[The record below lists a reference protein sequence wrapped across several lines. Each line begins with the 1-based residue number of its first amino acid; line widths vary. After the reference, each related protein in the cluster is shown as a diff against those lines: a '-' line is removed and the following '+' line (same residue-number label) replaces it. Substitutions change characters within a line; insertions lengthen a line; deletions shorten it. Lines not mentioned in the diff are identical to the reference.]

1 MRAIVF
7 EMQGGIETLAVQDV
21 PIPEIGPTEV
31 LVRVRACGLNHLDLM
46 MRSGTLPGKVATPH
60 IAGSEV
66 AGDIERVGEAVS
78 SVRAGLAVVI
88 APYLF
93 CGQCEF
99 CLAGEETLCL
109 RGDILG
115 LNSRGGYAEYVAAP
129 AESVL
134 PIPEGV
140 SHVEAAAVTL
150 AALSAWHMLITRA
163 RIRAGETVLVLAG
176 GSGVGSAAIQ
186 IAKLAGCRVIATAST
201 EDKLDKARQLG
212 ADEVINYAGGEFLPE
227 VRRLTGKRGV
237 DVVVEHVG
245 AATWDQS
252 VNALARNGRLVTC
265 GATTGRQAAINIWN
279 VFAKQQTLIGSY
291 GGTRAE
297 LRHVLD
303 LVARGALKPV
313 IHSTLPLEEA
323 GRAQRIL
330 EDRAQFGKVL
340 LTVT

>member
-1 MRAIVF
+1 MRAVVF
-7 EMQGGIETLAVQDV
+7 DQQGGVDTLQVKDIPV
-21 PIPEIGPTEV
+21 PVIGPTDV

-46 MRSGTLPGKVATPH
+46 MRSGSLPGTVATPH
-60 IAGSEV
+60 VAGSEV
-66 AGDIERVGEAVS
+66 AGDLEAVGEAVG
-78 SVRAGLAVVI
+78 GLQTGQRVVI

-99 CLAGEETLCL
+99 CFAGEETMCP

-115 LNSRGGYAEYVAAP
+115 VGSQGGYAEYVKAP

-134 PIPEGV
+134 TIPDGV
-140 SHVEAAAVTL
+140 SYAAAAAVTL
-150 AALSAWHMLITRA
+150 AALTAWHMLVTRA

-186 IAKLAGCRVIATAST
+186 IAKLSGCRVIATAST
-201 EDKLDKARQLG
+201 PDKLAKARELG
-212 ADEVINYAGGEFLPE
+212 ADEVIDSSGGQFLAP
-227 VRRLTGKRGV
+227 VRALTGRRGV

-265 GATTGRQAAINIWN
+265 GATTGRDVSISIWN
-279 VFAKQQTLIGSY
+279 LFAKQQTLIGCY

-297 LRHVLD
+297 LRRVLD
-303 LVARGALKPV
+303 LVARGELKPV
-313 IHSTLPLEEA
+313 IHAELPLEEA
-323 GRAQRIL
+323 GRAHRML

-340 LTVT
+340 LTL